1 MRDSTT
7 RSTIPYSFACS
18 AVNQRSRSPSREI
31 VSGVCP
37 VCSAVIRSM
46 VRLVNSRF
54 SAWIAMSAVEPPMP
68 ADGWCIM
75 IRAFG
80 SAHRFPR
87 VPTLSRNC
95 PMLAANPTASVD
107 TSLGMSRMVS

>member
-1 MRDSTT
+1 M
-7 RSTIPYSFACS
+7 PYSLASS

-31 VSGVCP
+31 VSGLWP

-54 SAWIAMSAVEPPMP
+54 SAWISMSAVVPPMP

-80 SAHRFPR
+80 RA
-87 VPTLSRNC
+87 
-95 PMLAANPTASVD
+95 
-107 TSLGMSRMVS
+107 